1 MKNAQLSFLIKSKRS
16 IIYVLFLLLILLG
29 HHYFMQIP
37 MDLFRYIRQSTM
49 SMICVICFYGAFMLL
64 LQKKWVRADM
74 LFIFLMIMVGLTN
87 LLSLIRGFTIGYAA
101 VFEYNFM
108 SAPMLLYGI
117 IYAYFFILYPLEAFR
132 PGWLTIKRAAL
143 LFTPALFILIL
154 YLFETRVFNITTP
167 TFKDLSTF
175 LLESSRSYIF
185 LIILI
190 LAYPIFGI
198 AVMLKYRKGY
208 IEWCENNFASMENI
222 DIKWLSDY
230 IYANLMITISCLIVV
245 FGNDVRTGLMHNII
259 FLVFF
264 LYGFY
269 RVLFWK
275 SPYPENHFKD
285 GMNEKTVQITQE
297 NDTIINKSFTDRLP
311 GYKAKLVQ
319 WMETEKPYLRKEFK
333 LSDALKIL
341 PLNRSYLS
349 RLFNEGIHGYGYGQ
363 DEDQGQLG
371 AWYVMAAMGLFDVK
385 GLTGIDPK
393 LQIGSPLFDKITI
406 KLNKDYYKGDT
417 FVIETR
423 NNSKENIYIESINL
437 NGADYNSVQ
446 LDYAKVVDGGKMVI
460 TLSDKPNFNV
470 VLEP

>member
-167 TFKDLSTF
+167 TFNDLSTF

-275 SPYPENHFKD
+275 SPYPENYFKE
-285 GMNEKTVQITQE
+285 GMNESKAHLREDQQTDVEVALTEENNDE
-297 NDTIINKSFTDRLP
+297 NDIVINKSFNDRLP
-311 GYKAKLVQ
+311 NYKAKLEE
-319 WMETEKPYLRKEFK
+319 WMETEKPYLRKDFK
-333 LSDALKIL
+333 LSDAMEIL

-349 RLFNEGIHGYGYGQ
+349 RLFNEGYGESFYHF
-363 DEDQGQLG
+363 
-371 AWYVMAAMGLFDVK
+371 VMRYRLEESKRLLLSHPD
-385 GLTGIDPK
+385 L
-393 LQIGSPLFDKITI
+393 KIT
-406 KLNKDYYKGDT
+406 
-417 FVIETR
+417 
-423 NNSKENIYIESINL
+423 NIADLSGFSSISVFGRAFTQKMKCSPIQWREKNL
-437 NGADYNSVQ
+437 NHN
-446 LDYAKVVDGGKMVI
+446 
-460 TLSDKPNFNV
+460 
-470 VLEP
+470 

>member
-1 MKNAQLSFLIKSKRS
+1 
-16 IIYVLFLLLILLG
+16 
-29 HHYFMQIP
+29 
-37 MDLFRYIRQSTM
+37 
-49 SMICVICFYGAFMLL
+49 
-64 LQKKWVRADM
+64 M

-208 IEWCENNFASMENI
+208 IEWCENNFASMDNI
-222 DIKWLSDY
+222 DIKWLTDY
-230 IYANLMITISCLIVV
+230 IFANLMITVSCLVLV
-245 FGNDVRTGLMHNII
+245 FSNDVRSALMHNII
-259 FLVFF
+259 FLAFF

-275 SPYPENHFKD
+275 SPYPENYFKE
-285 GMNEKTVQITQE
+285 GMNESKAHLREDQQTDVEVALTEENNDE
-297 NDTIINKSFTDRLP
+297 NDIVINKSFNDRLP
-311 GYKAKLVQ
+311 NYKAKLVQ

-349 RLFNEGIHGYGYGQ
+349 RLFNEGYGESFYQ
-363 DEDQGQLG
+363 F
-371 AWYVMAAMGLFDVK
+371 VMRYRIEESKRLLLSRPDLNITNIAELSGFSSLSVFGRAFTQKMNC
-385 GLTGIDPK
+385 
-393 LQIGSPLFDKITI
+393 SPIQWREK
-406 KLNKDYYKGDT
+406 
-417 FVIETR
+417 
-423 NNSKENIYIESINL
+423 NL
-437 NGADYNSVQ
+437 NQNIGNIEKKAEKESAKLEKQ
-446 LDYAKVVDGGKMVI
+446 LEVVVEK
-460 TLSDKPNFNV
+460 
-470 VLEP
+470 